1 MTIRLITLSLI
12 IFTGSSCDKI
22 DKLTQFQMAYNASVV
37 IPSSTG
43 INLPF
48 NLFTPEIESNAESTF
63 SVNNTRKDLIQEI
76 KLTKLDLSITSPSNG
91 NFKFLKSITIF
102 ISAEGL
108 SEIEIANKND
118 IPDNVGAFLSL
129 DTKDVDLK
137 EYIKKDQFKL
147 RLNTITDEIIAS
159 DHHIDVHSSYFVNAK
174 ILGI

>member
-1 MTIRLITLSLI
+1 M
-12 IFTGSSCDKI
+12 D
-22 DKLTQFQMAYNASVV
+22 YNTSVV

-43 INLPF
+43 INLPI
-48 NLFTPEIESNAESTF
+48 NLFTPDIESNAESTF

-76 KLTKLDLSITSPSNG
+76 RLTKLDLKISSPPSAS
-91 NFKFLKSITIF
+91 FDFLKSITIF

-108 SEIEIANKND
+108 PEIEIAAKDN

-147 RLNTITDEIIAS
+147 RLNTTTDQVITS
-159 DHHIDVHSSYFVNAK
+159 DYHIDVQLSFFVDAK